1 MKFVSSLALAA
12 VLLAGGAAVA
22 PAAAQNAKA
31 AKGAKAAAAPQERKY
46 DLSKEARQPIAELST
61 AVTAKNYANYPA
73 LLAAAEA
80 VAKKTDEKYLVAKF
94 RLQHAIDTNDKAAQ
108 RVGAEAVLASGGA
121 DAEETTRLRSFLAS
135 QAVNSGDFAAGEGF
149 YAERLAANA
158 NDLDAV
164 VNLARIKLELK
175 KDAEALPLLQRA
187 ISIATASGKK
197 ADEAWYRKA
206 MEIAHAQKN
215 RPLALQLSR
224 DVLGLYPT
232 EINLRNAV
240 IVYREATTLDKEAD
254 LDLLRLMRAS
264 KVMSGPGA
272 YLELA
277 QILNDAGLPGEAKG
291 VLDEATR
298 LGHIKGGSGAALLSA
313 VSGRVGEDRASLAGA
328 DAKARSGGNGTFA
341 MKTATAYLGYGDY
354 AKAAELYRVAL
365 TKGGVDA
372 NLVNTRLGMALA
384 LAGRKA
390 EATAALNAVT
400 GQRAGLA
407 ALWLAWMNQRA

>member
-12 VLLAGGAAVA
+12 VLLAGGVAAA
-22 PAAAQNAKA
+22 PAAAQDAKA
-31 AKGAKAAAAPQERKY
+31 AKGKKGAAPAAPQERKY
-46 DLSKEARQPIAELST
+46 DLSKEARQPIADLST
-61 AVTAKNYANYPA
+61 AVTAKNYTNFPA

-80 VAKKTDEKYLVAKF
+80 VAKKTDERYLVAKF
-94 RLQHAIDTNDKAAQ
+94 RLQHAIDTDDKAAQ
-108 RVGAEAVLASGGA
+108 RAGVEAVLASGGA
-121 DAEETTRLRSFLAS
+121 DAEETGRLRSFLAS
-135 QAVNSGDFAAGEGF
+135 QAVNSGDFAAGESF
-149 YAERLAANA
+149 YGERLAANA

-187 ISIATASGKK
+187 ISMTTATGKK

-232 EINLRNAV
+232 ETNLRNAV

-254 LDLLRLMRAS
+254 LDLLRLMRVS

-272 YLELA
+272 YMELA
-277 QILNDAGLPGEAKG
+277 QILNDAGLPGEAKA
-291 VLDEATR
+291 VLDDGTR
-298 LGHIKGGSGAALLSA
+298 LGHIK
-313 VSGRVGEDRASLAGA
+313 ASLAGA

-354 AKAAELYRVAL
+354 AKAADLYRVAL
-365 TKGGVDA
+365 AKGGVDA

-384 LAGRKA
+384 LAGRKP

>member
-12 VLLAGGAAVA
+12 VLLAGGVAAA

-31 AKGAKAAAAPQERKY
+31 AKGKNAAAAPQERKY
-46 DLSKEARQPIAELST
+46 DLSKEARQPIADLSA
-61 AVTAKNYANYPA
+61 AVTAKNYANFPA

-80 VAKKTDEKYLVAKF
+80 VAKKPDEKYLVAKF

-108 RVGAEAVLASGGA
+108 RTGVEAVLASGGA
-121 DAEETTRLRSFLAS
+121 DAAETASMRAFLAS
-135 QAVNSGDFAAGEGF
+135 QAVNSGDFAAGESF
-149 YAERLAANA
+149 YGERVAANA

-164 VNLARIKLELK
+164 VNLARVKLELK

-187 ISIATASGKK
+187 IALTTASGKK

-224 DVLGLYPT
+224 DVLGLYPS

-240 IVYREATTLDKEAD
+240 IVFREATALDKEAD
-254 LDLLRLMRAS
+254 LDLLRLMRVS
-264 KVMSGPGA
+264 RVMSGAGA

-277 QILNDAGLPGEAKG
+277 QILNDAGLPGEAKS
-291 VLDEATR
+291 VLDDGTR
-298 LGHIKGGSGAALLSA
+298 LGHIKGGSGAALLAA
-313 VSGRVGEDRASLAGA
+313 VNGRVGEDRASLAAA
-328 DAKARSGGNGTFA
+328 DARARSGGNGTFA

-354 AKAAELYRVAL
+354 AKAADLYRVAL
-365 TKGGVDA
+365 AKGGVDA

-384 LAGRKA
+384 LAGQKA
-390 EATAALNAVT
+390 EATAALKAVT
-400 GQRAGLA
+400 GVRSGLA